1 MKRHWFIAPLTAFA
15 LLSLAGCE
23 PAGPETVPVSGTVT
37 FEGTPV
43 VEGDI
48 VFIPP
53 DPTALSTAARI
64 SGGIYKMQATPGE
77 KKVEIRATR
86 AVPGKVNTDNPGSSE
101 PAMEMFI
108 PTKYNTETT
117 LKQSVP
123 PEGGKIDFALTK

>member
-1 MKRHWFIAPLTAFA
+1 MKRFSFFVATLSIA
-15 LLSLAGCE
+15 LLSFVGCK
-23 PAGPETVPVSGTVT
+23 PAGPETVTVQGNVT

-64 SGGIYKMQATPGE
+64 SGGVYTMEATPGE

-86 AVPGKVNTDNPGSSE
+86 VVPGKANTDNPGSTE

-108 PTKYNTETT
+108 PKKYNTETT
-117 LKQSVP
+117 LTQSVP

>member
-1 MKRHWFIAPLTAFA
+1 MKRFPFVLALASFA
-15 LLSLAGCE
+15 LVSLAGCE
-23 PAGPETVPVSGTVT
+23 PSGPETVPVTGTVS
-37 FEGTPV
+37 FDGTPV
-43 VEGDI
+43 AEGDI

-64 SGGIYKMQATPGE
+64 SGGVYAMDATPGE

-86 AVPGKVNTDNPGSSE
+86 IVPGKANTDNPGSTE

-117 LKQSVP
+117 LKQTVP